1 MLQNIP
7 HFKFRSWRSFFF
19 HPFFSS
25 YHRQLSAF
33 PGRSWSGVLNVVGVT
48 RHHSSFSWGCTDGSG
63 LDTGY
68 HQKLSGFPG
77 IYWSGVSSMVGV
89 TRHRSIKWSAS
100 FSHDSTKLRE
110 KWNIPWLSN
119 HSRNHITIL
128 LCKIKLTFKQSKT
141 LSRKPVHSVQGWWE
155 HAML

>member
-1 MLQNIP
+1 MEAT
-7 HFKFRSWRSFFF
+7 K
-19 HPFFSS
+19 
-25 YHRQLSAF
+25 YVAK
-33 PGRSWSGVLNVVGVT
+33 
-48 RHHSSFSWGCTDGSG
+48 HSSFQISKLKILFLSSFLQFVPSATECVSRQILVWCFKYGRRDSAPQQLFLGLYRWQRSG

-68 HQKLSGFPG
+68 HHQLSGFPG
-77 IYWSGVSSMVGV
+77 IHWSGVSSMVGV

-119 HSRNHITIL
+119 HSCNHITIL

-141 LSRKPVHSVQGWWE
+141 L
-155 HAML
+155 